1 MKKYMLL
8 RIALFVLASVLLGF
22 GVFDRMKISKVLYT
36 ESAYLHD
43 RVFDWETEWIWR
55 SRGTTSRL
63 GLFPGSIEAQYPMRP
78 ASKRPAFRFSK
89 YALSLGKADVELA
102 QLGANLHGR
111 LCSLDRMRRIRKAMQ
126 EYEKDHGKPV
136 PLYSR
141 DEKGN
146 PLHSWRVLLLPYLTE
161 MNTDASRVPYD
172 QIRLDEPWNSEWNS
186 QFRNRVPDVYRG
198 GRPSGA
204 ATGFS
209 LLIPEDS
216 DHSSWL
222 IERNDFVEWMNP
234 KGDVSVDEIRDL
246 DFVLA
251 KARINPGRPRFKLER
266 YVRNDTDAMIYE
278 EHVESLRDIE
288 DFPED
293 KTFWLTT
300 PTREYCVS
308 PDCEGQKIIEAIF
321 QNPVE

>member
-1 MKKYMLL
+1 MKKYALL
-8 RIALFVLASVLLGF
+8 KIALFVLASVLLGF

-63 GLFPGSIEAQYPMRP
+63 GLFPGSIEAQYPLRL
-78 ASKRPAFRFSK
+78 ASLPPSLRSSK

-126 EYEKDHGKPV
+126 EYEKDHGEPV
-136 PLYSR
+136 PLYSQ
-141 DEKGN
+141 DERGV

-161 MNTDASRVPYD
+161 MSTDASRVPYD

-186 QFRNRVPDVYRG
+186 QFRNRVPEVYRG

-234 KGDVSVDEIRDL
+234 KADVSVDEIL
-246 DFVLA
+246 DPGFFLRNA
-251 KARINPGRPRFKLER
+251 QELSGRPRFKQER
-266 YVRNDTDAMIYE
+266 YIRSVAEAIIYE
-278 EHVESLRDIE
+278 DNFESLRDIE
-288 DFPED
+288 NFSED

-308 PDCEGQKIIEAIF
+308 PDCDGQKIIEALF

>member
-1 MKKYMLL
+1 MFNMKPLK
-8 RIALFVLASVLLGF
+8 IALFVLASVLLGL
-22 GVFDRMKISKVLYT
+22 GVFDRMKISKVLFT
-36 ESAYLHD
+36 ESIYLHEKKI
-43 RVFDWETEWIWR
+43 DWEIYSYWNFPSVLRRPEMVHVPGEIENCFAGR
-55 SRGTTSRL
+55 ADAELARL
-63 GLFPGSIEAQYPMRP
+63 G
-78 ASKRPAFRFSK
+78 
-89 YALSLGKADVELA
+89 V
-102 QLGANLHGR
+102 NLHGR

-126 EYEKDHGKPV
+126 EYEKDHGEPV

-141 DEKGN
+141 DEQGN
-146 PLHSWRVLLLPYLTE
+146 PLLSWRVLLLPYLAE

-172 QIRLDEPWNSEWNS
+172 QIRLDEPWDSEWNS
-186 QFRNRVPDVYRG
+186 QFRNRVPEVYRG

-234 KGDVSVDEIRDL
+234 MGDVSVDEIL
-246 DFVLA
+246 DSSFLA
-251 KARINPGRPRFKLER
+251 KARITPGRPLFKQER
-266 YVRNDTDAMIYE
+266 YIQSVAEAIIYE
-278 EHVESLRDIE
+278 DNFESLRDIE
-288 DFPED
+288 NFPED

-308 PDCEGQKIIEAIF
+308 PDCDGQKIIEALF

>member
-1 MKKYMLL
+1 MFNMKPLK
-8 RIALFVLASVLLGF
+8 IALFVLASVLLGL
-22 GVFDRMKISKVLYT
+22 GVFDRMKISKVLFT
-36 ESAYLHD
+36 ESIYLHEKKI
-43 RVFDWETEWIWR
+43 DWEIYSYWNFPSVLRRPEMVHVPGEIENCFAGR
-55 SRGTTSRL
+55 ADAELARL
-63 GLFPGSIEAQYPMRP
+63 G
-78 ASKRPAFRFSK
+78 
-89 YALSLGKADVELA
+89 V
-102 QLGANLHGR
+102 NLHGR

-126 EYEKDHGKPV
+126 EYEKEHGEPV

-141 DEKGN
+141 DERGV
-146 PLHSWRVLLLPYLTE
+146 PLHSWRVLLLPYLAKMDTG
-161 MNTDASRVPYD
+161 ASRVPYD
-172 QIRLDEPWNSEWNS
+172 QIRLDEPWYSEWNS
-186 QFRNRVPDVYRG
+186 QFRNRVPEVYRG

-234 KGDVSVDEIRDL
+234 MGDVSVDEIL
-246 DFVLA
+246 DSSFLA
-251 KARINPGRPRFKLER
+251 KARITPGRPLFKQER
-266 YVRNDTDAMIYE
+266 YIQSVAEAIIYE
-278 EHVESLRDIE
+278 DNFESLRDIE
-288 DFPED
+288 NFPED

-308 PDCEGQKIIEAIF
+308 PDCDGQKIIEALF

>member
-43 RVFDWETEWIWR
+43 RVFDWETNWVWR

-78 ASKRPAFRFSK
+78 ASLRPAFRFSK
-89 YALSLGKADVELA
+89 YALSLGKTDVELA
-102 QLGANLHGR
+102 RLGANLHGR

-126 EYEKDHGKPV
+126 KYEKDHGESV

-141 DEKGN
+141 DEQGN
-146 PLHSWRVLLLPYLTE
+146 PLHSWRVLLLPYLAE
-161 MNTDASRVPYD
+161 MSTGASRVPYD
-172 QIRLDEPWNSEWNS
+172 QIRLDEPWYSEWNS
-186 QFRNRVPDVYRG
+186 QFRNRVPEVYRG
-198 GRPSGA
+198 GRASGA

-234 KGDVSVDEIRDL
+234 KADVSVDEIL
-246 DFVLA
+246 DPGFFLA

-278 EHVESLRDIE
+278 EHVESLRDID

-308 PDCEGQKIIEAIF
+308 PDCDGQKIIEALF

>member
-1 MKKYMLL
+1 MKKFTLL
-8 RIALFVLASVLLGF
+8 KIVLFVLASVLLGL
-22 GVFDRMKISKVLYT
+22 GVFDRMKISKVLFT
-36 ESAYLHD
+36 ESIYLHEKKI
-43 RVFDWETEWIWR
+43 DWEIYSYWNFPSVLRRPEMVHVHGEIEYCFVGR
-55 SRGTTSRL
+55 ADAELARL
-63 GLFPGSIEAQYPMRP
+63 G
-78 ASKRPAFRFSK
+78 
-89 YALSLGKADVELA
+89 V
-102 QLGANLHGR
+102 NLHGR

-126 EYEKDHGKPV
+126 EYEKEHGEPV

-141 DEKGN
+141 DERGV
-146 PLHSWRVLLLPYLTE
+146 PLHSWRVLLLPYLAKMDTG
-161 MNTDASRVPYD
+161 ASRVPYD
-172 QIRLDEPWNSEWNS
+172 QIRLDEPWDSEWNS
-186 QFRNRVPDVYRG
+186 QFRNRVPEVYRG

-234 KGDVSVDEIRDL
+234 MGDVSVDEIL
-246 DFVLA
+246 DSSFLA
-251 KARINPGRPRFKLER
+251 KARITPGRPLFKQER
-266 YVRNDTDAMIYE
+266 YIRSVAEAMIYE
-278 EHVESLRDIE
+278 EHVESLRDID
-288 DFPED
+288 DFPDD

-308 PDCEGQKIIEAIF
+308 PDCDGQKIIEALF

>member
-36 ESAYLHD
+36 ESSYLHD
-43 RVFDWETEWIWR
+43 QRFVWEMDVIWR

-63 GLFPGSIEAQYPMRP
+63 GLFPGAIEAQYSLPPFLR
-78 ASKRPAFRFSK
+78 SSK
-89 YALSLGKADVELA
+89 YALSVAKADVELA
-102 QLGANLHGR
+102 RLGANLHGR

-126 EYEKDHGKPV
+126 EYEKDHGEPV

-141 DEKGN
+141 DEQGN
-146 PLHSWRVLLLPYLTE
+146 PLLSWRVLLLPYLAE

-172 QIRLDEPWNSEWNS
+172 QIRLDEPWYSEWNS
-186 QFRNRVPDVYRG
+186 QFRNRVPEVYRG

-234 KGDVSVDEIRDL
+234 MGDVSVDEIRDSS
-246 DFVLA
+246 FLA
-251 KARINPGRPRFKLER
+251 KARITPGRPLFKQER
-266 YVRNDTDAMIYE
+266 YIQSVAEAIIYE
-278 EHVESLRDIE
+278 DNFESLRDIE
-288 DFPED
+288 NFPED

-308 PDCEGQKIIEAIF
+308 PDCDGQKIIEALF

>member
-43 RVFDWETEWIWR
+43 RVFDWETNWVWR

-78 ASKRPAFRFSK
+78 ASLRPAFRFSK
-89 YALSLGKADVELA
+89 YALSLGKTDVELA
-102 QLGANLHGR
+102 RLGANLHGR

-126 EYEKDHGKPV
+126 KYEKDHGESV

-141 DEKGN
+141 DEQGN
-146 PLHSWRVLLLPYLTE
+146 PLHSWRVLLLPYLAETS
-161 MNTDASRVPYD
+161 TDASRVPYD
-172 QIRLDEPWNSEWNS
+172 QIRLDEPWYSEWNG
-186 QFRNRVPDVYRG
+186 QFRNRVPEVYRG
-198 GRPSGA
+198 GRASGA

-209 LLIPEDS
+209 LLIPKDS

-234 KGDVSVDEIRDL
+234 MGDVSVDEIL
-246 DFVLA
+246 DPGFLLA
-251 KARINPGRPRFKLER
+251 KALINPGRPRFKLER

-278 EHVESLRDIE
+278 EHVESLRDID

-308 PDCEGQKIIEAIF
+308 PDCDGQKIIEALF

>member
-1 MKKYMLL
+1 MKPLK
-8 RIALFVLASVLLGF
+8 IALFVLASVLLGL
-22 GVFDRMKISKVLYT
+22 GVFDRMKISKVLFT
-36 ESAYLHD
+36 ESIYLHEKKI
-43 RVFDWETEWIWR
+43 DWEIYSYWNFPSVLRRPEMVHVPGEIENCFAGR
-55 SRGTTSRL
+55 ADAELARL
-63 GLFPGSIEAQYPMRP
+63 G
-78 ASKRPAFRFSK
+78 
-89 YALSLGKADVELA
+89 V
-102 QLGANLHGR
+102 NLHGR

-126 EYEKDHGKPV
+126 EYEKDHGEPV

-141 DEKGN
+141 DEQGN
-146 PLHSWRVLLLPYLTE
+146 PLLSWRVLLLPYLAE

-172 QIRLDEPWNSEWNS
+172 QIRLDEPWYSEWNS
-186 QFRNRVPDVYRG
+186 QFRNRVPEVYRG

-234 KGDVSVDEIRDL
+234 MGDVSVDEIL
-246 DFVLA
+246 DSSFLA
-251 KARINPGRPRFKLER
+251 KARITPGRPLFKQER
-266 YVRNDTDAMIYE
+266 YIQSVAEAIIYE
-278 EHVESLRDIE
+278 DNFESLRDIE
-288 DFPED
+288 NFPED

-308 PDCEGQKIIEAIF
+308 PDCDGQKIIEALF

>member
-1 MKKYMLL
+1 MKKFALL
-8 RIALFVLASVLLGF
+8 KIVLFVLASVLLGL
-22 GVFDRMKISKVLYT
+22 GVFDRMKISKVLFT
-36 ESAYLHD
+36 ESIYLHEKKP
-43 RVFDWETEWIWR
+43 DWSIYSYWNFPSVLWR
-55 SRGTTSRL
+55 PEMVHVPGEIENCCAGRADAELARL
-63 GLFPGSIEAQYPMRP
+63 G
-78 ASKRPAFRFSK
+78 
-89 YALSLGKADVELA
+89 V
-102 QLGANLHGR
+102 NLHGR

-126 EYEKDHGKPV
+126 EYEKEHGEPV

-141 DEKGN
+141 DERGV
-146 PLHSWRVLLLPYLTE
+146 PLHSWRVLLLPYLAE

-186 QFRNRVPDVYRG
+186 QFRNRVPEVYRG

-234 KGDVSVDEIRDL
+234 MGDVSVDEIL
-246 DFVLA
+246 DSSFLA
-251 KARINPGRPRFKLER
+251 KARITPGRPLFKQER
-266 YVRNDTDAMIYE
+266 YIQSVAEAIIYE
-278 EHVESLRDIE
+278 DNFESLRDIE
-288 DFPED
+288 KFPDD

-308 PDCEGQKIIEAIF
+308 PDCDGQKIIEALF

>member
-1 MKKYMLL
+1 MKKYALL
-8 RIALFVLASVLLGF
+8 KIALFVLASVLLGF

-36 ESAYLHD
+36 ESAYFHD
-43 RVFDWETEWIWR
+43 LKFDWETDWIWR

-63 GLFPGSIEAQYPMRP
+63 GLFPGAFEAQYSLPPFLR
-78 ASKRPAFRFSK
+78 SSK
-89 YALSLGKADVELA
+89 YALSVAKADVELA

-126 EYEKDHGKPV
+126 KYEKDHGEPV
-136 PLYSR
+136 PLYAR
-141 DEKGN
+141 DEQGRA
-146 PLHSWRVLLLPYLTE
+146 LHSWRVLLLPYLTE

-186 QFRNRVPDVYRG
+186 QFRNRVPEVYRG

-234 KGDVSVDEIRDL
+234 KADVSVDEIL
-246 DFVLA
+246 DPGFFLA

-278 EHVESLRDIE
+278 EHVESLRDID
-288 DFPED
+288 DFPDD

-308 PDCEGQKIIEAIF
+308 PDCDGQKIIEALF

>member
-1 MKKYMLL
+1 MKKYALL
-8 RIALFVLASVLLGF
+8 KIALFVLASVLLGF

-43 RVFDWETEWIWR
+43 LRFDSETDWIWR

-63 GLFPGSIEAQYPMRP
+63 GLFPGAVEAQYSLP
-78 ASKRPAFRFSK
+78 PAFRLSK
-89 YALSLGKADVELA
+89 YALSVAKADVKLA
-102 QLGANLHGR
+102 RLGANLHGR

-126 EYEKDHGKPV
+126 EYEKEHGEPV

-141 DEKGN
+141 DERGV
-146 PLHSWRVLLLPYLTE
+146 PLHSWRVLLLPYLAKMDTG
-161 MNTDASRVPYD
+161 ASRVPYD
-172 QIRLDEPWNSEWNS
+172 QIRLDEPWDSEWNS
-186 QFRNRVPDVYRG
+186 QFRNRVPEVYRG

-234 KGDVSVDEIRDL
+234 KADVSVDEIL
-246 DFVLA
+246 DPGFFLRNA
-251 KARINPGRPRFKLER
+251 QELSGRPRFKQER
-266 YVRNDTDAMIYE
+266 YIRSVAEAMLYE
-278 EHVESLRDIE
+278 EHVESLRDID

-308 PDCEGQKIIEAIF
+308 PDCDGQKIIEALF